1 MAFDALVFSLTL
13 TYRLRFGRATER
25 GSLLTVI
32 FRDGMSLILLIYV
45 DTNPKTV
52 LVSRYRILWVSG
64 APLWMYPGYNP
75 APIFQDS
82 GGAILRHDRVICG
95 LYIHRVTSTRSLT
108 VRRSYSWLR

>member
-13 TYRLRFGRATER
+13 TYRLRFGRTTER

-32 FRDGMSLILLIYV
+32 FRDGMSPVLLIYV
-45 DTNPKTV
+45 DTNSNTV

-64 APLWMYPGYNP
+64 DPLGVFPGYNA
-75 APIFQDS
+75 APNFQDS

-95 LYIHRVTSTRSLT
+95 LYIHRSAFTAF
-108 VRRSYSWLR
+108 